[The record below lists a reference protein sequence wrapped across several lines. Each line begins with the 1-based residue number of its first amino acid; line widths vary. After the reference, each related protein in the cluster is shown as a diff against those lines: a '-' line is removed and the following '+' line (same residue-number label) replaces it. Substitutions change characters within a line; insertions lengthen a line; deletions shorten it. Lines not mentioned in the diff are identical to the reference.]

1 MGRVVDVE
9 PGAIRPLR
17 RVEYER
23 MVQLGFF
30 EDEAV
35 ELLEGTVVHM
45 SPHGPAH
52 DSTIQRLTRI
62 LMTAAGTRGD
72 VRIQSAFAASDG
84 SQPEPDA
91 SVVDAGDYD
100 DAHPSSAWLIVE
112 VSETS
117 LQRDRAVKSAIYARS
132 GVPEYWIV
140 NLIDRAIEVA
150 TDPLGDRYGSM
161 KTVRRGERF
170 YSEALAHEIE
180 VDAILR

>member
-1 MGRVVDVE
+1 
-9 PGAIRPLR
+9 
-17 RVEYER
+17 

-45 SPHGPAH
+45 SPHGPAR
-52 DSTIQRLTRI
+52 DSTIQRLVRI
-62 LMTAAGTRGD
+62 LMAAAGTRGD

-91 SVVDAGDYD
+91 AVVDAGDYD
-100 DAHPSSAWLIVE
+100 DAHPSTAWLIVE

-117 LQRDRAVKSAIYARS
+117 LQRDRVVKSEIYARS

-140 NLIDRAIEVA
+140 NLVDRTIEVA
-150 TDPLGDRYGSM
+150 TDPTAGRM
-161 KTVRRGERF
+161 KTARRGERF
-170 YSEALAHEIE
+170 YSEALGCDVE
-180 VDAILR
+180 VDAIVR